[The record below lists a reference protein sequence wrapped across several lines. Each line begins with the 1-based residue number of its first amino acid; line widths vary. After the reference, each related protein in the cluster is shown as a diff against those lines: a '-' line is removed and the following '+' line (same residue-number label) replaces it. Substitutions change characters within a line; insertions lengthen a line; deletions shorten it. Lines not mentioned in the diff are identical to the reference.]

1 MSLPRSVAEV
11 LSKHVTLELEGIDRM
26 YLNVFV
32 PQLQYEGGVA
42 SFFKFHRGHQ
52 FASSALMMPTCV
64 PKFENCFRHTS
75 QGPREDMAGA
85 HPPASVRESA
95 VLCRYTEWRGFETT
109 SIRIRHGHN
118 GPKVPASKG
127 EPFRAKGQLSV

>member
-52 FASSALMMPTCV
+52 FASSALMMPI
-64 PKFENCFRHTS
+64 
-75 QGPREDMAGA
+75 
-85 HPPASVRESA
+85 
-95 VLCRYTEWRGFETT
+95 TEAF
-109 SIRIRHGHN
+109 I
-118 GPKVPASKG
+118 G
-127 EPFRAKGQLSV
+127 EVEAFAAQHR